1 MKKDAINRKI
11 PFTTAKQTSGCLN
24 RKSMS
29 DRQDTSE
36 LLNNSP
42 KNMTKGEVQ
51 FWKTKGNTVK
61 MSNKCVKLIP

>member
-11 PFTTAKQTSGCLN
+11 PFTTVKRTSGCPN

-36 LLNNSP
+36 SLNNSP
-42 KNMTKGEVQ
+42 KNGTNGEVQ